1 MANQIQRLPVIEWQ
15 PEPAP
20 VNRTSTTA
28 TNCSTS
34 KDYSFTISL
43 VTVLAV
49 LFGGLTIA
57 GVISVNTDPYPQ
69 TPIHRSN

>member
-28 TNCSTS
+28 TNWSTS
-34 KDYSFTISL
+34 KDYSFPISL

-49 LFGGLTIA
+49 LFGGLTA
-57 GVISVNTDPYPQ
+57 VTVASLSTNTYSQ